1 MKAPATSALWAAVI
15 TTVSA
20 VVPLTG
26 ARAPWLAILALPS
39 FPGYAL
45 AFFFGLGSNIEG
57 IPDPTNIAVHLLTFA
72 VWWGLNGPRYL
83 NVNGAGRFAPERRSY
98 APRQAVCGRG
108 GTPPVVHSRG
118 RPYRH

>member
-57 IPDPTNIAVHLLTFA
+57 FPDPTNIAVHLLTFA
-72 VWWGLNGPRYL
+72 VWWGLIH
-83 NVNGAGRFAPERRSY
+83 FALARWRERR
-98 APRQAVCGRG
+98 ARTQW
-108 GTPPVVHSRG
+108 PPL
-118 RPYRH
+118 P